1 MFLADY
7 HVHCNVSQDSSAT
20 MYEMVEAEAKMG
32 MEQICFTN
40 HCDMCD
46 WRTYKF
52 NPRCLTRVEDTV
64 KKYRAMLAEHPE
76 LPIDVRLG
84 LELGEPLFDTET
96 AQRIAASEEL
106 DMVMGS
112 LHILQDYGDL
122 WNVKFLSPEHCRRT
136 FSDYM
141 DELIKMAEIDY
152 FDVMAHIGYGRR
164 YMWQQG
170 FDEMLSL
177 ERYGDKI
184 EHLLRLLIDNGR
196 GIEINCSGI
205 RDGCGPFPQPE
216 ILRLYKA
223 MGGQVITVGSD
234 AHSPGDAAKCVR
246 QGYEIIKSC
255 GFDYVSTFK
264 KRKCEF
270 IKI

>member
-7 HVHCNVSQDSSAT
+7 HVHSDVSQDSRAS
-20 MYEMVEAEAKMG
+20 MFEMVEAEAKMG
-32 MEQICFTN
+32 MKQICFTN

-46 WRTYKF
+46 WHTYQF
-52 NPRCLTRVEDTV
+52 NPSCLTRVSETME
-64 KKYRAMLAEHPE
+64 KYNAMLAEHPN

-84 LELGEPLFDTET
+84 LELGEPLFDTER
-96 AQRIAASEEL
+96 AQAIAASPEL

-122 WNVKFLSPEHCRRT
+122 WNVKFTSPEHCRQI
-136 FSDYM
+136 FHDYM

-170 FDEMLSL
+170 WDEMLSL
-177 ERYGDKI
+177 QRYGDKI

-205 RDGCGPFPQPE
+205 RDGCGPFPDPE
-216 ILRLYKA
+216 IIKLYRD
-223 MGGQVITVGSD
+223 MGGEIITVGSD
-234 AHSPGDAAKCVR
+234 AHCGRDAAKCIR
-246 QGYEIIKSC
+246 EGYEIIKSC
-255 GFDYVSTFK
+255 GFEYVSTFK

-270 IKI
+270 VKI

>member
-7 HVHCNVSQDSSAT
+7 HVHCDISQDSTAT

-32 MEQICFTN
+32 MKQICFTN

-52 NPRCLTRVEDTV
+52 NPLCLTKVSETME
-64 KKYRAMLAEHPE
+64 KYEAMLMEHPS
-76 LPIDVRLG
+76 LPTDVRLG
-84 LELGEPLFDTET
+84 LELGEPLFDTER
-96 AQRIAASEEL
+96 AAAIAASPGL

-122 WNVKFLSPEHCRRT
+122 WGVRFQSVEQCCII
-136 FSDYM
+136 FDVYM
-141 DELIKMAEIDY
+141 DELIKMAEIDF

-170 FDEMLSL
+170 FDEELSL

-205 RDGCGPFPQPE
+205 RDGCGPFPGE
-216 ILRLYKA
+216 DILRLYRSL
-223 MGGQVITVGSD
+223 GGEIITVGSD
-234 AHSPGDAAKCVR
+234 AHKSADAAKCVG
-246 QGYEIIKSC
+246 QGYEIIKNC
-255 GFDYVSTFK
+255 GFEYVSTFK

>member
-1 MFLADY
+1 MFFADY
-7 HVHCNVSQDSSAT
+7 HVHSDISQDSAAT

-40 HCDMCD
+40 HCDMCH
-46 WRTYKF
+46 WRTYEF
-52 NPRCLTRVEDTV
+52 DPRCLTKVPETME
-64 KKYRAMLAEHPE
+64 KYAAMLSEHPA
-76 LPIDVRLG
+76 LPLDVRLG
-84 LELGEPLFDTET
+84 LELGEPLFDTVRAKE
-96 AQRIAASEEL
+96 IAASPGL

-112 LHILQDYGDL
+112 LHILQQHGDL
-122 WNVKFLSPEHCRRT
+122 WLVKFRSPEHCREV
-136 FSDYM
+136 FNDYM
-141 DELIKMAEIDY
+141 DELIKMAELDF
-152 FDVMAHIGYGRR
+152 FDILAHIGYGRR

-170 FDEMLSL
+170 LDEKLSL
-177 ERYGDKI
+177 ELYGDKI

-205 RDGCGPFPQPE
+205 RDGCGPFPDAEMLSLYRRLGGE
-216 ILRLYKA
+216 I
-223 MGGQVITVGSD
+223 ITVGSD
-234 AHSPGDAAKCVR
+234 AHCPEDAAKCVR
-246 QGYEIIKSC
+246 EGYEIIKSC

>member
-7 HVHCNVSQDSSAT
+7 HVHCDVSQDSTAT
-20 MYEMVEAEAKMG
+20 MFEMVEAEARMG

-52 NPRCLTRVEDTV
+52 NPFCLTRVSDTME
-64 KKYRAMLAEHPE
+64 KYEAMLREHPR

-84 LELGEPLFDTET
+84 LELGEPLFDRTR
-96 AQRIAASEEL
+96 AAAIAESEGL
-106 DMVMGS
+106 DFVMGS

-122 WNVKFLSPEHCRRT
+122 WGVKFQSVEQCRT
-136 FSDYM
+136 IFDVYM
-141 DELIKMAEIDY
+141 DELIKMAEIDF

-170 FDEMLSL
+170 FDEELSL

-205 RDGCGPFPQPE
+205 RDGCGPFPREDILQLYRSLGGE
-216 ILRLYKA
+216 I
-223 MGGQVITVGSD
+223 ITVGSD
-234 AHSPGDAAKCVR
+234 AHSPADAAKCVR

>member
-1 MFLADY
+1 MILADY
-7 HVHCNVSQDSSAT
+7 HVHCDVSQDSTAT
-20 MYEMVEAEAKMG
+20 VYEMVEAEAKMG

-52 NPRCLTRVEDTV
+52 NPRCLTRVQETME
-64 KKYRAMLAEHPE
+64 KYEAMLREHPV
-76 LPIDVRLG
+76 LPLDVRLG
-84 LELGEPLFDTET
+84 LELGEPLFDLEQ
-96 AQRIAASEEL
+96 AAAIAASPGL

-112 LHILQDYGDL
+112 LHILLDYGDL
-122 WNVKFLSPEHCRRT
+122 WGVKFLSEEHCRT
-136 FSDYM
+136 IFDVYM
-141 DELIKMAEIDY
+141 DELIRMTEVNF

-170 FDEMLSL
+170 FDEELSL
-177 ERYGDKI
+177 ACYGDKI

-205 RDGCGPFPQPE
+205 RDGCGPFPDPE
-216 ILRLYKA
+216 IIRLYRS
-223 MGGQVITVGSD
+223 MGGEIITVGSD
-234 AHSPGDAAKCVR
+234 AHTPADAAKCIR
-246 QGYEIIKSC
+246 QGYEIIKDC

-264 KRKCEF
+264 KRRCEF

>member
-7 HVHCNVSQDSSAT
+7 HVHSDVSQDSKAS
-20 MYEMVEAEAKMG
+20 MYEMVEAEARMG

-40 HCDMCD
+40 HCDMCH
-46 WRTYKF
+46 WRTYEF
-52 NPRCLTRVEDTV
+52 NPRCLTRVSETME
-64 KKYRAMLAEHPE
+64 KYAAMLEAHPS
-76 LPIDVRLG
+76 LPLDVRLG

-96 AQRIAASEEL
+96 AKKIAASPEL

-112 LHILQDYGDL
+112 LHILQDHGDL
-122 WNVKFLSPEHCRRT
+122 WLVKFESPEHCRRI
-136 FSDYM
+136 FNDYM
-141 DELIKMAEIDY
+141 DELIKMAELDF

-170 FDEMLSL
+170 LDESLSL
-177 ERYGDKI
+177 ELYGDKI

-205 RDGCGPFPQPE
+205 RDGCGPFPDPE

-223 MGGQVITVGSD
+223 MGGEIITVGSD
-234 AHSPGDAAKCVR
+234 AHTPEDAAKCVR
-246 QGYEIIKSC
+246 EGYEIIKSC
-255 GFDYVSTFK
+255 GFEYVSTFK
-264 KRKCEF
+264 RRKCEF

>member
-7 HVHCNVSQDSSAT
+7 HVHSDVSQDSKAT

-46 WRTYKF
+46 WRTYEF
-52 NPRCLTRVEDTV
+52 NPSCLTRVSETME
-64 KKYRAMLAEHPE
+64 KYEAMLREHPK
-76 LPIDVRLG
+76 LPLDVRLG
-84 LELGEPLFDTET
+84 LELGEPLFDE
-96 AQRIAASEEL
+96 ARAKEIAASPGL

-122 WNVKFLSPEHCRRT
+122 WNVKFTSSQFCRQV
-136 FSDYM
+136 FNDYM
-141 DELIKMAEIDY
+141 DELIKMAVLNY

-170 FDEMLSL
+170 QDEKLSL
-177 ERYGDKI
+177 ELYGDKI

-205 RDGCGPFPQPE
+205 RDGCGPFPDPE
-216 ILRLYKA
+216 IIRLYRE
-223 MGGQVITVGSD
+223 MGGEIITVGSD
-234 AHSPGDAAKCVR
+234 SHYPANAAKCVR
-246 QGYEIIKSC
+246 EGYEIIKSC
-255 GFDYVSTFK
+255 GFDYVSTFRQ
-264 KRKCEF
+264 RKCEF